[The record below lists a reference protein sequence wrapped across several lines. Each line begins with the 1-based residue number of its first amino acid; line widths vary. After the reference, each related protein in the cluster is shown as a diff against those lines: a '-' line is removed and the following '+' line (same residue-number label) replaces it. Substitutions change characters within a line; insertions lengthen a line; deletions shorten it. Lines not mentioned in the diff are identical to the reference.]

1 MIYRLKDENGNVVHG
16 MHKNNHGSIVV
27 ERTNEYDR
35 YLLEKQQA
43 ETINKLTNEVEEL
56 KSLVRSLLTTDKYNR
71 QSDQTDSSTL
81 LENKNG

>member
-1 MIYRLKDENGNVVHG
+1 MIYRLKDENGNVVQG
-16 MHKNNHGSIVV
+16 MHKTNHGSIVV